1 MLFSEVLAIS
11 AFPSRKCSRVSGTA
25 STKKCSLYEENGFAV
40 PVRRAYTERMK
51 INVTDWIESYT
62 QTCKL
67 PELRIPCISE
77 DCDVTTTCFGSN
89 LEGRI
94 KKTEG
99 GLRALL
105 TTFKCRSC
113 RGGASAKTVRMT
125 MKDGVPLKRA
135 AKAVRKGTKKAAKE
149 EHIEQLKQALRSAT
163 MSVNAVPQRVSF
175 NDPEAVRQLTEGACQ
190 RPDIYLDNDR
200 ACDGCGL
207 YEHCACKSKQLLAHT
222 GRKKLVAGPKRK
234 K

>member
-1 MLFSEVLAIS
+1 
-11 AFPSRKCSRVSGTA
+11 
-25 STKKCSLYEENGFAV
+25 
-40 PVRRAYTERMK
+40 MK

-62 QTCKL
+62 QTGKL
-67 PELRIPCISE
+67 PELRIPCINE
-77 DCDVTTTCFGSN
+77 GCDVTTTCFGSN

-105 TTFKCRSC
+105 TEFKCRGC
-113 RGGASAKTVRMT
+113 RGGVSAKTVRMT
-125 MKDGVPLKRA
+125 MKAPHRTMKGTDLIVARA
-135 AKAVRKGTKKAAKE
+135 AKAVRKNTKKAAKE
-149 EHIEQLKQALRSAT
+149 EHVEQLKQALRSAT
-163 MSVNAVPQRVSF
+163 MNVNAMPQRISF
-175 NDPEAVRQLTEGACQ
+175 NDPEAVRQLTEHACQ

-200 ACDGCGL
+200 ACDGCSL

>member
-1 MLFSEVLAIS
+1 
-11 AFPSRKCSRVSGTA
+11 
-25 STKKCSLYEENGFAV
+25 
-40 PVRRAYTERMK
+40 MK

-62 QTCKL
+62 QTGKL
-67 PELRIPCISE
+67 PELRIPCIIE
-77 DCDVTTTCFGSN
+77 GCDVTTTCFGSN

-105 TTFKCRSC
+105 TGFKCRGC
-113 RGGASAKTVRMT
+113 RGGAKAKTVRMT
-125 MKDGVPLKRA
+125 AEGVPLKRA
-135 AKAVRKGTKKAAKE
+135 AKATRKSSKKAAKE
-149 EHIEQLKQALRSAT
+149 EHVENLKQALRNAT
-163 MSVNAVPQRVSF
+163 MNVNAVPQRISF
-175 NDPEAVRQLTEGACQ
+175 NDPEAVRQLTENACQ

-207 YEHCACKSKQLLAHT
+207 YEHCACKSKQLLADT

>member
-1 MLFSEVLAIS
+1 MPI
-11 AFPSRKCSRVSGTA
+11 
-25 STKKCSLYEENGFAV
+25 
-40 PVRRAYTERMK
+40 RRAYTERMK

-62 QTCKL
+62 QTGKL

-113 RGGASAKTVRMT
+113 RGGASGKTVRMT
-125 MKDGVPLKRA
+125 MKDGVPVQRA
-135 AKAVRKGTKKAAKE
+135 AKAVRKNTKKAAKE
-149 EHIEQLKQALRSAT
+149 EHVEQLKQALRSAT
-163 MSVNAVPQRVSF
+163 MNVNAVPQRISF
-175 NDPEAVRQLTEGACQ
+175 QDPEAVRQLTERACQ

-200 ACDGCGL
+200 ACDGCSL
-207 YEHCACKSKQLLAHT
+207 YEHCACASKQLLADT
-222 GRKKLVAGPKRK
+222 GRKKLVSGPKRK

>member
-1 MLFSEVLAIS
+1 
-11 AFPSRKCSRVSGTA
+11 
-25 STKKCSLYEENGFAV
+25 
-40 PVRRAYTERMK
+40 MK

-62 QTCKL
+62 QTGKL
-67 PELRIPCISE
+67 PELRIPCITE
-77 DCDVTTTCFGSN
+77 GCDVTTTCFGSN

-105 TTFKCRSC
+105 TEFKCRGC
-113 RGGASAKTVRMT
+113 RGGAKAKTVRMT
-125 MKDGVPLKRA
+125 MKDGAELIVGKA
-135 AKAVRKGTKKAAKE
+135 AKAVRKNTKKAAKE
-149 EHIEQLKQALRSAT
+149 EHVENLKQALRSAT
-163 MSVNAVPQRVSF
+163 MNVNAVPQRISF
-175 NDPEAVRQLTEGACQ
+175 NDPEAVRQLTEHACQ

-207 YEHCACKSKQLLAHT
+207 YEHCACKSKQLLADT